1 VFGGP
6 PIIKRLISGYSG
18 GALIPSGVTV
28 SPRLSIAISRLDFNF
43 QNEIDGW
50 HIEGF
55 SRATKVA
62 WSLFGE
68 KPLLEINLGPSV
80 IKDYATAD
88 GVNFYTPSFQ
98 KIDLQNISLFANI
111 DTLNLNSLAK
121 TDALQLAGTL
131 NPESAE
137 VSNVEIDAEKFI
149 AKNGSSTF
157 SANLIKG
164 DISRWN
170 FKAPLDDQ
178 LFSSTF
184 VIEEIIVSEPKLTAP
199 QVMIDL
205 SVVDGSKN
213 FTIDLHDLKV
223 SDFGSSVDNLKVD
236 GYLNRLNVLQEL
248 HIALVDSVLFR
259 KSPQFP
265 EISARVE
272 KLGDQKYQA
281 IIEGSLEEVELS
293 NSDNL
298 IGLLPGGTFIIDL
311 DLDSGSSNVSSKSQI
326 NFNTFN
332 SANIIG
338 SVEIG
343 FRSEHLTK
351 LECALLDCEVSDFDL
366 AYSINFDDEWVRG
379 GANCVKSFCGLAELD
394 HLVKTSNTINIFTIL
409 NQAKILNPLSTMYLY
424 GVISSGQKINGGH
437 ELKFQF

>member
-1 VFGGP
+1 MFGGP

-184 VIEEIIVSEPKLTAP
+184 AIENIIVSEPNLSAP
-199 QVMIDL
+199 EVMIEL
-205 SVVDGSKN
+205 SVEDGSRN
-213 FTIDLHDLKV
+213 FKIALYDLKA
-223 SDFGSSVDNLKVD
+223 SEFGGSIDKLKID
-236 GYLNRLNVLQEL
+236 G
-248 HIALVDSVLFR
+248 
-259 KSPQFP
+259 
-265 EISARVE
+265 
-272 KLGDQKYQA
+272 
-281 IIEGSLEEVELS
+281 
-293 NSDNL
+293 
-298 IGLLPGGTFIIDL
+298 
-311 DLDSGSSNVSSKSQI
+311 
-326 NFNTFN
+326 
-332 SANIIG
+332 
-338 SVEIG
+338 
-343 FRSEHLTK
+343 
-351 LECALLDCEVSDFDL
+351 
-366 AYSINFDDEWVRG
+366 
-379 GANCVKSFCGLAELD
+379 
-394 HLVKTSNTINIFTIL
+394 
-409 NQAKILNPLSTMYLY
+409 
-424 GVISSGQKINGGH
+424 
-437 ELKFQF
+437 